1 MIRLTLFVVFLILGH
16 VSVSAQTVHELTDRK
31 SIIYATNLKDYL
43 LNPVDSLSFD
53 IYYPTGA
60 TSDKKYPVYF
70 SLHGGSFTTAT
81 KRSVT
86 EFSDEFADYGFI
98 VIAPDY
104 RVGYLNSD
112 AAVDC
117 DPGDDSTGLEGA
129 IYRAE
134 QDVNACIRYVANHAD
149 SFNIDTSQIFVG
161 GASAGGTLTLNVGYV
176 TDSLAAIHIPDIVA
190 QWGGLQTAD
199 NNEPYH
205 YKIKGLCPMWGG
217 LPTWPGL
224 ISAKSAIPSILFKG
238 AHDTNLPNGS
248 GYYMGCTYG
257 PYVVA
262 GQGIYDQLTALQAPC
277 VFHLQPNG
285 VHAAYDNLFCTKNT
299 ACFFKAIIN
308 KTPYSGS
315 YQYYNSSCQ

>member
-1 MIRLTLFVVFLILGH
+1 MIRFTLLVFILILLH
-16 VSVSAQTVHELTDRK
+16 VSVSAQTVNELTDRK

-60 TSDKKYPVYF
+60 TSNKKYPVYF

-86 EFSDEFADYGFI
+86 EFSDEIADYGFI

-104 RVGYLNSD
+104 RVGYVGSD
-112 AAVDC
+112 SLGNC
-117 DPGDDSTGLEGA
+117 TPGNDSTGLEGA
-129 IYRAE
+129 IYRAQ
-134 QDVNACIRYVANHAD
+134 QDVNACIRYIANHAD
-149 SFNIDTSQIFVG
+149 LYNIDTSAIFVG

-176 TDSLAAIHIPDIVA
+176 TDSLAAVNIPDIVA
-190 QWGGLQTAD
+190 QWGGVQTSG
-199 NNEPYH
+199 NKEPFN

-217 LPTWPGL
+217 LPAWNGL

-248 GYYMGCTYG
+248 GYYQGCKYG

-262 GQGIYDQLTALQAPC
+262 GQGIYDQLTALNTPS
-277 VFHLQPNG
+277 VFHFQPNG
-285 VHAAYDNLFCTKNT
+285 VHAAYDNLFCIKN
-299 ACFFKAIIN
+299 ASCFFKAIIN